1 MTDHQEK
8 LCAIFAEIS
17 NNKNNIQ
24 ISLDTKIRD
33 LRLDSLD
40 VLDLLMKINNEL
52 GVDIAIENFMLCE
65 DISAVD
71 AEMIKIQ
78 NAGLA

>member
-1 MTDHQEK
+1 MTEHQKK
-8 LCAIFAEIS
+8 LCEIFAEIS
-17 NNKNNIQ
+17 NNKSNIQ

-40 VLDLLMKINNEL
+40 VLDLLMKINNDL

-65 DISAVD
+65 DVSSVD
-71 AEMIKIQ
+71 AEMARIR
-78 NAGLA
+78 NAGPV